1 MTSDPR
7 QCRENAARCAELAVA
22 ARTPQMKAMFLE
34 LSRNW
39 EKLAMD
45 LEDAVG
51 RLVESEHVWS
61 DVLQSLAEAKRL
73 SKLPVWKK

>member
-1 MTSDPR
+1 
-7 QCRENAARCAELAVA
+7 
-22 ARTPQMKAMFLE
+22 MKAMFLE

-51 RLVESEHVWS
+51 RLIESEHVWS
-61 DVLQSLAEAKRL
+61 DVQRSLAEAKRL